1 MKEEVKEGIKEIL
14 LKDSYTPYEGY
25 ITDTLNNLKIYQEK
39 FEESSNE
46 YRILFNIIDSLEE
59 YENDDLSL
67 LSMQDI
73 LLSFVKKVE
82 EDEFLPII
90 TDRDTVIR
98 TLLNK

>member
-14 LKDSYTPYEGY
+14 LNDSYTPYNGC
-25 ITDTLNNLKIYQEK
+25 ITKTLDNLKIYQEQ
-39 FEESSNE
+39 FEESSYE

-59 YENDDLSL
+59 SENSDLSL
-67 LSMQDI
+67 LDMQGV
-73 LLSFVKKVE
+73 LLSFVKSVD

-90 TDRDTVIR
+90 TDRDTIIR